1 MSTKRGWGSW
11 GPEYQVFFIPSKDSM
26 WNKENSGPPQVQ
38 MQVEGTA
45 GNRSISTFGRR
56 TYGNSKEQV
65 VDQYEIG

>member
-1 MSTKRGWGSW
+1 ML
-11 GPEYQVFFIPSKDSM
+11 
-26 WNKENSGPPQVQ
+26 NKENSGLPQVQ

-65 VDQYEIG
+65 VDQNEIG